1 MKINAIIQRK
11 GGGTLVLDLPRG
23 TYDLYEKLQSVGI
36 TQSPQRITLTDEEG
50 DEVRVKLYADNELG
64 RHLILIL
71 SERDSLA
78 DADLLAFMVDNAREY
93 IRSALDEN
101 ILHDRYDSMQAV
113 VEDIKRMTY
122 EAGPVKAVFYCP
134 LVGNIDEGDG
144 NLFTVG
150 NSYLKDYQWAIEE
163 ALEKDPVTD
172 ERDMA
177 NFFRGDETLTA
188 KLVSAQWG
196 VEAYRGRLFGRIE
209 CSLKD
214 ELTEAEEE
222 TLKKWING
230 QSADGYGEHFEQK
243 AIETEDG
250 DLFVSFWN
258 SGSDYAIMTRDEL
271 DEYIENQ
278 GMALGG
284 M

>member
-1 MKINAIIQRK
+1 MKINAIIQHK

-23 TYDLYEKLQSVGI
+23 TYDLLEKLLSVGI
-36 TQSPQRITLTDEEG
+36 AQSPQRITLTDEEG
-50 DEVRVKLYADNELG
+50 DDIRVKLYADSDLG
-64 RHLILIL
+64 RHLILVL

-78 DADLLAFMVDNAREY
+78 DANLLAFVAKNANKD
-93 IRSALDEN
+93 IRSELEQN

-150 NSYLKDYQWAIEE
+150 NSYLIDYQWAIKET
-163 ALEKDPVTD
+163 LEKDPVTD
-172 ERDMA
+172 ERNMA
-177 NFFRGDETLTA
+177 NFFRGDETLKA
-188 KLVSAQWG
+188 KLVSARWS
-196 VEAYRGRLFGRIE
+196 VEAYRNRLFGRIE
-209 CSLKD
+209 CSLKE
-214 ELTEAEEE
+214 ELTEAEESV
-222 TLKKWING
+222 LKEWING

-278 GMALGG
+278 GMTLGG